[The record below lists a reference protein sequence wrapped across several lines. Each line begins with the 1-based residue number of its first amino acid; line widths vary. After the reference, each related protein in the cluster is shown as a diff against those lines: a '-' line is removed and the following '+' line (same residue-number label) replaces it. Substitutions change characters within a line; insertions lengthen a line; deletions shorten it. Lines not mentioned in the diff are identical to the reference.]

1 MVIYLKANNYFS
13 TSCENIDTL
22 LIAQFNSNF
31 SRTKSSFSY
40 KLINARNKKS
50 PIKAFVDKFEDNEEI
65 YNNNKYFNPRP
76 VC

>member
-13 TSCENIDTL
+13 TSCENINTL
-22 LIAQFNSNF
+22 LIAQFNSKF

-40 KLINARNKKS
+40 KLIDANKKR

-65 YNNNKYFNPRP
+65 YNNNNYFNPLP